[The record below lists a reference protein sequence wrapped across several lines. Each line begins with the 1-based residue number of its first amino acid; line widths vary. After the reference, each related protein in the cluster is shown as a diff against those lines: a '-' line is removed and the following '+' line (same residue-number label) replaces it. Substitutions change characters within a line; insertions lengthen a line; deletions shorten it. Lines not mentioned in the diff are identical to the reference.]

1 MALVFT
7 DNIVQTVKFKTQG
20 EGNMSGEA
28 DRERQR
34 YMNNVQIKQKIGQI
48 DIFVT
53 PVYNY

>member
-28 DRERQR
+28 DRER
-34 YMNNVQIKQKIGQI
+34 
-48 DIFVT
+48 
-53 PVYNY
+53 